1 MSVIKKKL
9 EEILRNKFKLETPLI
24 KKLFTNKISI
34 FDIPNWDSLQT
45 LKFYLTIEKVF
56 KIKINNKNFNKLNN
70 LNKII
75 KFLEKMKS
83 ICIIPARGGS
93 KRIKNK
99 NIKNFWQ
106 ATNLLLN

>member
-24 KKLFTNKISI
+24 KKLISNKISI

-70 LNKII
+70 LNRII
-75 KFLEKMKS
+75 KFLEK
-83 ICIIPARGGS
+83 
-93 KRIKNK
+93 
-99 NIKNFWQ
+99 
-106 ATNLLLN
+106 

>member
-24 KKLFTNKISI
+24 KKLFSNKISI

-70 LNKII
+70 LNRII
-75 KFLEKMKS
+75 KFLEK
-83 ICIIPARGGS
+83 
-93 KRIKNK
+93 
-99 NIKNFWQ
+99 
-106 ATNLLLN
+106 